1 MWTRVGW
8 VGFRSGTKADRE
20 VQNDHGK
27 MTKERRAAAVIN
39 TLQELWGR
47 HTSGRAGVVRV
58 KGERRGI

>member
-1 MWTRVGW
+1 MVRTAGSF
-8 VGFRSGTKADRE
+8 GE
-20 VQNDHGK
+20 E
-27 MTKERRAAAVIN
+27 TKEGRAAEVMN